1 MSIKKA
7 VNELRDDAIAAA
19 KNYKVNESS
28 NDFKAGYVKGV
39 ESMAS
44 LVEITQAVALLMA
57 EREGA
62 DPIGSKILRGYA
74 DTLERLLVAAESII
88 PPEYDMQP

>member
-1 MSIKKA
+1 MSIKKT

-19 KNYKVNESS
+19 KNYKVNEAS

-39 ESMAS
+39 ESMAY
-44 LVEITQAVALLMA
+44 LIEITQAAALIMA

-62 DPIGSKILRGYA
+62 DPVESKILRGYA
-74 DTLERLLVAAESII
+74 DTLDKLLDAADSII